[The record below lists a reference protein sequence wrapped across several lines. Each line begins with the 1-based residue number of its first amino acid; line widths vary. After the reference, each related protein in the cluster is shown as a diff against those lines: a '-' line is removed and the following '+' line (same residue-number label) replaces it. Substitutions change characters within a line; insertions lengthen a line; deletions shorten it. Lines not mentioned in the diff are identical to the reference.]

1 MIIKK
6 ELLLLFCLPLLFS
19 CGRENNTSKDTK
31 IGVGLCRCLTE
42 TGNTDWAK
50 ENEEDCDKAISN
62 KIGVT
67 NWKSINFSQN
77 TSLSAKWD
85 NMVNDCVNNQLEKD
99 SKESSFQEISFE
111 EAKMFMEKRFE
122 NIDQTYLN
130 GKTTYYNGG
139 DFKVYYFIS
148 QSIQY
153 SGYYCLA
160 SVSSR
165 KLEVLGNVNCGK
177 DEIMSE
183 FRNK

>member
-1 MIIKK
+1 MKK
-6 ELLLLFCLPLLFS
+6 LLLILLCLPMLFS
-19 CGRENNTSKDTK
+19 CEGKKDATKNTKT
-31 IGVGLCRCLTE
+31 GVDLCRCLTE
-42 TGNTDWAK
+42 PGNTDWAK
-50 ENEEDCDKAISN
+50 ENGEDCDKVISN
-62 KIGVT
+62 KIGVP
-67 NWKSINFSQN
+67 NWKSVNFSQN
-77 TSLSAKWD
+77 ASLSVKWD
-85 NMVNDCVNNQLEKD
+85 NMVSDCVNNQLKND

-111 EAKMFMEKRFE
+111 EAKVFMEKRFE

-130 GKTTYYNGG
+130 GKTTYHNGG

-148 QSIQY
+148 QSTQY

>member
-1 MIIKK
+1 M
-6 ELLLLFCLPLLFS
+6 LFS
-19 CGRENNTSKDTK
+19 CGRESNTNRNTK
-31 IGVGLCRCLTE
+31 IEMDLCRCLTE
-42 TGNTDWAK
+42 PANTDWAK
-50 ENEEDCDKAISN
+50 ENREDCDKAISN
-62 KIGVT
+62 KIEVP

-77 TSLSAKWD
+77 ASLSAKWD

-99 SKESSFQEISFE
+99 SKNSSSQEISFE
-111 EAKMFMEKRFE
+111 EAKVFIQERFE
-122 NIDQTYLN
+122 NIGQTYLN
-130 GKTTYYNGG
+130 GKTRFHNGE

-148 QSIQY
+148 QSTQY

-165 KLEVLGNVNCGK
+165 KLKVLGNVNCGK